1 MIFRNNNWNCRKLQ
15 QKFLEKKSPV
25 KMFEEN
31 PVAGVLGEKPEM
43 IFGEFFERICRG
55 ISRGI
60 LGGML
65 SKIPGIVYKGTTR
78 ELHCIFLLEDFL
90 KVYT

>member
-1 MIFRNNNWNCRKLQ
+1 MSEIAAEVLR
-15 QKFLEKKSPV
+15 KKSPV

-31 PVAGVLGEKPEM
+31 PVGMLGEKPEV